1 MTREDWLAR
10 FNQHKE
16 VLTSFVA
23 GWHPRS
29 ILYGKQE
36 NVELPITA
44 PNAEIACEEARSQIG
59 PVDVFKKWSKAVQ
72 EQDADTLSQ
81 MLSSAWFGVPEST
94 SCWQIT
100 GFKEAV
106 DLLDDPIE
114 YDEPPEDMETPP
126 AGQLEG

>member
-1 MTREDWLAR
+1 MTREAWLAQ

-16 VLTSFVA
+16 VLTGFVA
-23 GWHPRS
+23 SWHPRS
-29 ILYGKQE
+29 ILFGKQE

-44 PNAEIACEEARSQIG
+44 PNVEIACEEARSQIP
-59 PVDVFKKWSKAVQ
+59 PVNVFKVWSKAVQ
-72 EQDADTLSQ
+72 EQDADMLSS

-94 SCWQIT
+94 SCWQIS

-114 YDEPPEDMETPP
+114 YDGPDDESEDIVR
-126 AGQLEG
+126 A